1 MLHNKF
7 ITYQIILLVIILVL
21 IHGKLTNKEKYEN
34 LKKNLNSIKKSCGDV
49 CDQSKQENHTSKYW
63 NPIEKVIDCVGLF
76 NSSDIDIDSEFE
88 YPPYKI
94 PKWLVPEYNYGGRVP
109 ISYYYRDDSKN
120 ENVKLLEDIFGN
132 IHWTTN
138 LTKWIEDEIRSNHFG
153 GSIEIF
159 PTGKYKL

>member
-1 MLHNKF
+1 MIHNKF
-7 ITYQIILLVIILVL
+7 ITYQIILLVIILVQ

-49 CDQSKQENHTSKYW
+49 CDRSKQENHR
-63 NPIEKVIDCVGLF
+63 NPVEKVIDCVGLF
-76 NSSDIDIDSEFE
+76 NCSDIDIDSEFE

-120 ENVKLLEDIFGN
+120 DNVKLLEDIFGN

-153 GSIEIF
+153 GIEIF